1 MFAAVIMCVVLHTL
15 RGMAR
20 GTLEICH
27 TSLSVGKPR
36 NFRP

>member
-1 MFAAVIMCVVLHTL
+1 MFVAGTMCVVLRTL

-27 TSLSVGKPR
+27 TSLSVGTPR